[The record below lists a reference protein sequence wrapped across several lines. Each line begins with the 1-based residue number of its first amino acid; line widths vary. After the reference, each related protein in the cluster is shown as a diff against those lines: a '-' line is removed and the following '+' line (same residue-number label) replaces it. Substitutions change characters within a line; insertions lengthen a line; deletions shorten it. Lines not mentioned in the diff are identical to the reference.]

1 MGISGADYDLVEKNI
16 MYDEYPS
23 PVIADLRNKSSNFT
37 RVRKSGIT
45 PEDFRKSQAQM
56 QRET

>member
-45 PEDFRKSQAQM
+45 PEDFRRSQAQM
-56 QRET
+56 